1 MRVRK
6 RSRGDRTNR
15 TAAYLVVAILS
26 TLLLLGPS
34 RASTRRRR
42 DAFDL
47 KDEDLEKDAR
57 LVGNVALLETE
68 NFDEEN
74 SRCLDASKE
83 CSITFRLEPQPIWN
97 ANEVINGTAGVL
109 NIPHP
114 ITGQVDAGFVCKLG
128 GIELSEDHWITRAEA
143 LIQKHPD
150 PMNAGFEFDVVHHF
164 NMFSCEQGVSTMPGL
179 DTSDS
184 DTCSHNDFLLTS
196 PKCQFQFSYDKGA
209 NSFSFPSNSAFL
221 IGPSNPYAREHL
233 FQVHYLVP
241 EHYDEIVR
249 RSGAIWDESAY
260 KITLRRRAATAE
272 KDPLGLV
279 AFNDMRIRFK
289 PGRTT
294 HYQYQVP
301 YLETLQNLFKGDFE
315 DYGSVQPIAVHL
327 HAHSTTK
334 NIWIDH
340 LHLGKKVGEYGR
352 IDGYQAE
359 GPDQSFFVLPEG
371 DRTRPFLPGDE
382 LSIHCVVDT
391 TGKDFEILYGA
402 SHQTEMCAV
411 LIVYSNHNYK
421 NRDNFKGG
429 NYRDYEPLLPYLT
442 SPSGGPFM

>member
-42 DAFDL
+42 DALDL

-128 GIELSEDHWITRAEA
+128 GIALSEDHWMTRAEA

-164 NMFSCEQGVSTMPGL
+164 NMFSC
-179 DTSDS
+179 
-184 DTCSHNDFLLTS
+184 FLVTGMELL
-196 PKCQFQFSYDKGA
+196 
-209 NSFSFPSNSAFL
+209 SA
-221 IGPSNPYAREHL
+221 
-233 FQVHYLVP
+233 VP
-241 EHYDEIVR
+241 
-249 RSGAIWDESAY
+249 RSALPPA
-260 KITLRRRAATAE
+260 LR
-272 KDPLGLV
+272 
-279 AFNDMRIRFK
+279 
-289 PGRTT
+289 
-294 HYQYQVP
+294 
-301 YLETLQNLFKGDFE
+301 
-315 DYGSVQPIAVHL
+315 
-327 HAHSTTK
+327 
-334 NIWIDH
+334 
-340 LHLGKKVGEYGR
+340 
-352 IDGYQAE
+352 
-359 GPDQSFFVLPEG
+359 
-371 DRTRPFLPGDE
+371 
-382 LSIHCVVDT
+382 
-391 TGKDFEILYGA
+391 
-402 SHQTEMCAV
+402 
-411 LIVYSNHNYK
+411 
-421 NRDNFKGG
+421 
-429 NYRDYEPLLPYLT
+429 
-442 SPSGGPFM
+442 